1 MNVQTVGAPGI
12 AASSRV
18 AIADCDI
25 HPAQRSP
32 TDLHPY
38 LPRRWIDHMAE
49 YGAGRRLGMQ
59 KGPAYPKSQPD
70 ASRRDALPPEGG
82 RQGSS
87 LSFMQTQHLDPN
99 NVVLGILNPLNAGQG
114 VSNPDLSAALC
125 HAINQWQVAEWTG
138 KDARL
143 KASIVVPYE
152 YADAAI
158 AEIRLWAG
166 HADFVQVLFLSRTAE
181 PLGNRRYWPI
191 YQAAAEAGLPV
202 AVHAFGYGGQPI
214 TSTGWPSYY
223 IEEMT
228 GHAQSSQAGLSSMVL
243 EGIFERIPALKVIMV
258 EAGFAWAPS
267 LAWRL
272 DKAWRTLR
280 AETPHLR
287 RPPSEYLRQ
296 HVWWTTQPMEEPDP
310 REHLLDTVEWMG
322 WDRLLFATDYPHWDY
337 DDPAY
342 ALPLRVPDAQ
352 RRALFLDNAR
362 AVYGLAASPDLPQ

>member
-1 MNVQTVGAPGI
+1 MTIQTPVAPAKPP
-12 AASSRV
+12 AASRL

-25 HPAQRSP
+25 HPAQR
-32 TDLHPY
+32 TAHDLDPY
-38 LPRRWIDHMAE
+38 LPRLWQEHAAVF
-49 YGAGRRLGMQ
+49 GAGRRMGMQ
-59 KGPAYPKSQPD
+59 SGPAYPKSQPN

-87 LSFMQTQHLDPN
+87 LSFMQAQHLDPN
-99 NVVLGILNPLNAGQG
+99 HVALGILNPLNSGQG
-114 VSNPDLSAALC
+114 VANPDLSAALC
-125 HAINQWQVAEWTG
+125 HAINQWQVAEWTS

-143 KASIVVPYE
+143 KASVVVPYE
-152 YADAAI
+152 YADLAV
-158 AEIRLWAG
+158 AEIRAWAG
-166 HADFVQVLFLSRTAE
+166 HKDFVQVLLLSRTAE

-202 AVHAFGYGGQPI
+202 AVHAFGYGGSPI
-214 TSTGWPSYY
+214 TSTGWPSHY

-243 EGIFERIPALKVIMV
+243 EGIFERFPTLRVLMV

-280 AETPHLR
+280 AETPHLK
-287 RPPSEYLRQ
+287 RPPSDYLRE
-296 HVWWTTQPMEEPDP
+296 HVWWTTQPMEEPEP
-310 REHLLDTVEWMG
+310 RELLLDTAAWMG

-337 DDPAY
+337 DDPAH
-342 ALPLRVPDAQ
+342 ALPLRITEAQ
-352 RRALFLDNAR
+352 RSAFFLGNAR
-362 AVYGLAASPDLPQ
+362 AVYRLDA